1 MVGLFLFTSVL
12 LVLQGVTSY
21 DIMKYAEIQYSIVYD
36 QFLNLSGQ
44 YYPYYGYPLEEK
56 WAATTATT
64 GWTPGFTPGVF
75 WYIFEHEETV
85 TNLRAARAVT
95 EPTAPFANRTDLDDV
110 SFTIMCGFGNGYR
123 SMKYP
128 SYLEIIFTGAR
139 SLSTR
144 YSPTVR
150 CTRSWDSD
158 VGFLV
163 NIDNMM
169 DLEILFE
176 ASKQSMYQTW
186 HNIAWQH
193 ANRTMYENFRP
204 DNSTYHMIEYNETDG
219 SVIRKYTAQGYADWS
234 TWSRGQAW
242 GTYGFTMAY
251 RYTKYQPFLD
261 KAIAA
266 ANYFLSRLPSAT
278 DLIPYWDF
286 DAPFNSTIPYQPRDT
301 SAAAI
306 LASGLI
312 ELSEYVMDSDLKTR
326 YLNSSKAIIAQLST
340 PKYLLNGNK
349 DYKLPALLANGTL
362 GPYPRNPYDVALSFG
377 DYYFVEAAVRLSKL

>member
-1 MVGLFLFTSVL
+1 
-12 LVLQGVTSY
+12 
-21 DIMKYAEIQYSIVYD
+21 
-36 QFLNLSGQ
+36 
-44 YYPYYGYPLEEK
+44 
-56 WAATTATT
+56 
-64 GWTPGFTPGVF
+64 
-75 WYIFEHEETV
+75 
-85 TNLRAARAVT
+85 
-95 EPTAPFANRTDLDDV
+95 
-110 SFTIMCGFGNGYR
+110 
-123 SMKYP
+123 
-128 SYLEIIFTGAR
+128 
-139 SLSTR
+139 
-144 YSPTVR
+144 
-150 CTRSWDSD
+150 
-158 VGFLV
+158 
-163 NIDNMM
+163 MM

-176 ASKQSMYQTW
+176 ASKQSMNQTW

-286 DAPFNSTIPYQPRDT
+286 DSPFNSTIPYQPRDT

-349 DYKLPALLANGTL
+349 DYKLPALLANGTH
-362 GPYPRNPYDVALSFG
+362 GPYPSKPYDVALSFG